1 MKTLITCFIF
11 LIAQSTYAFEFH
23 WELDETPEGIESATI
38 VEPLTVILLDDMIEV
53 SSHSASLTLMHKYS
67 VHLTTDWTPDNAY
80 RLLQTF
86 ESIPQLTNNPY
97 SIERRIDASVWQL
110 NDRHIHNDITIEYRD
125 SQRLVTLAADAFV
138 NATPLLAE
146 IDGVRGRYFS
156 KRLHRA
162 VVRFVSDHGADR
174 RALDKILEQRY
185 AISVNV
191 PDYTELTKH
200 TTGEHAGRFDG
211 FKNEELIAI
220 IAMLEEYPRGM
231 IKTPGLKYL
240 VRRIDGTPHPTHQT
254 AAAVAWTGAGY
265 IEFME
270 VAFRDASL
278 ADIHR
283 LILHEKAHFLWD
295 YLFDAQLKQDWIE
308 IGGWFEN
315 PDDADGWSTKKQVE
329 FVSAYAHAINPNEDM
344 AESVAHY
351 IVNPDKLRS
360 RSPAKYEFIQN
371 RIMHGTRYISRIRQD
386 LTFQVYNLYP
396 DYVYPGRIV
405 RLDVNVE
412 GEPEADKH
420 VHIEIQLHHE
430 SESDTAASAYTR
442 VHSGKGTYIDVGFY
456 PVDVRG
462 QRVSSGHILRSRP
475 ITLSRYAADGYWVSD
490 QISIKDMNGNERHS
504 GQRDFRWQLYIDNP
518 LADCDPPTY
527 IPNSMRLSLEDAI
540 TPEGRAYQVLT
551 AEWQAYEKNEI
562 AHVYISI
569 NDENTETYTLFGYG
583 NSEEY
588 DASRNQWTVRVY
600 MNVADYW
607 QTGTHKVQFLSMLD
621 IAKNPQQVYFSDYQ
635 GRYGYGDTAVQLDEP
650 PTAIYIQTAHPDS
663 TLPVLDYNRIT
674 VSAVP
679 TRPQAPDGETIVD
692 ITFRAKDDFSGIHG
706 FSMYLRDPNGVKHH
720 FWGDRTPGFYFQGN
734 PTQYKKYE
742 KTIVLPVG
750 SIPGTWGLAEL
761 RIEDNAKNKLRADF
775 TEIVRF
781 EVSDA
786 PTFAKHDLNG
796 DGDIDILDLVIVSQK
811 IGHAGGDGINA
822 DLNADGAI
830 NILDLVII
838 ANDF

>member
-1 MKTLITCFIF
+1 MNETTSTIAFLALLAFLFAILLIPVTH
-11 LIAQSTYAFEFH
+11 AFNFH
-23 WELDETPEGIESATI
+23 WELDETPEGVESASI

-200 TTGEHAGRFDG
+200 TTGEHAGQFDG

-360 RSPAKYEFIQN
+360 RSLAKYEFIQN

-442 VHSGKGTYIDVGFY
+442 VHSGKSTYIDVGFY

-462 QRVSSGHILRSRP
+462 QRVSSGHILRSHP

-527 IPNSMRLSLEDAI
+527 IPNSMRLSLADAI

-583 NSEEY
+583 NSEKY

-635 GRYGYGDTAVQLDEP
+635 GRYGDTAIQLEEQP
-650 PTAIYIQTAHPDS
+650 AAIYIQTTHPDS

-679 TRPQAPDGETIVD
+679 TRPHAPDGETIVD
-692 ITFRAKDDFSGIHG
+692 ISFRAKDDFSGVHI
-706 FSMYLRDPNGVKHH
+706 FSMFLRDPQWCEPPFLGIPHA
-720 FWGDRTPGFYFQGN
+720 GFLFSGRPN
-734 PTQYKKYE
+734 
-742 KTIVLPVG
+742 TI
-750 SIPGTWGLAEL
+750 
-761 RIEDNAKNKLRADF
+761 
-775 TEIVRF
+775 
-781 EVSDA
+781 
-786 PTFAKHDLNG
+786 
-796 DGDIDILDLVIVSQK
+796 QK
-811 IGHAGGDGINA
+811 I
-822 DLNADGAI
+822 
-830 NILDLVII
+830 
-838 ANDF
+838 